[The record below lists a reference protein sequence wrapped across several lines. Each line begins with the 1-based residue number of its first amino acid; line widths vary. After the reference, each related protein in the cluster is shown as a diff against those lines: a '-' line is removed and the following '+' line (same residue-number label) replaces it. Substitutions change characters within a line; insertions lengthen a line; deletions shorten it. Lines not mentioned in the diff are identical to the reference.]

1 MMIRASS
8 ESLSTSS
15 TRNKTTNDEPKLEA
29 KHYIT
34 ILLSIA
40 AESTMSCFEEFGQR
54 ESRERSICSLK
65 LCHFSSRVRHSCL
78 ERPLR

>member
-1 MMIRASS
+1 MIRASS

-15 TRNKTTNDEPKLEA
+15 TRNNTTNDEPKLEA

-34 ILLSIA
+34 ILLSIT
-40 AESTMSCFEEFGQR
+40 AESTMSCFEEFGQGK
-54 ESRERSICSLK
+54 SREGSICCLK
-65 LCHFSSRVRHSCL
+65 LCYFSPRVRHSCL